1 MNTKNL
7 AISLALVALTGCA
20 APHAKNPADP
30 FEGFNRGVYQFNDTV
45 DKAIAKPVAQGY
57 NKVMPDLGKTM
68 VTNFFSNLNDVVVT
82 ANDLLQFKFIQALS
96 DGMRVLVNS
105 TVGVAGLIDVASM
118 HLEKHNEDFGQ
129 TLGYWGVGSGPYL
142 MLPILGPSSF
152 RDGIGD
158 LGDSQISPVSNT
170 YPIRTR
176 NQMYLTRGI
185 NRRAELL
192 SAENVM
198 DGAII
203 DRYSFIRDAYLQ
215 RRQSL
220 VCDGKLPHD
229 NYEDDSDSMDEPAAS
244 AVPATPATPEK
255 PEVNKPQSSI
265 QPAAAENEM
274 LVTSIEKPAVYKYW
288 ASSTN

>member
-1 MNTKNL
+1 MIPIRLVTTL
-7 AISLALVALTGCA
+7 AIITLTGCA
-20 APHAKNPADP
+20 TPHAKNPADP
-30 FEGFNRGVYQFNDTV
+30 FEGFNRGVYKFNDTV

-82 ANDLLQFKFIQALS
+82 ANDLLQFKFIQAFS

-118 HLEKHNEDFGQ
+118 NLEKHNEDFGQ
-129 TLGYWGVGSGPYL
+129 TLSYWGVGSGPYL
-142 MLPILGPSSF
+142 MLPILGPSTV

-170 YPIRTR
+170 YPISTR

-198 DGAII
+198 DGAIL

-220 VCDGKLPHD
+220 VFDGKPPHD
-229 NYEDDSDSMDEPAAS
+229 SYEDESDSLDAPAIPAS
-244 AVPATPATPEK
+244 PAQPATPA
-255 PEVNKPQSSI
+255 PEVSKPQSSI
-265 QPAAAENEM
+265 QPVITEDKM
-274 LVTSIEKPAVYKYW
+274 PLTSIDKPTVYKYW
-288 ASSTN
+288 AASSN